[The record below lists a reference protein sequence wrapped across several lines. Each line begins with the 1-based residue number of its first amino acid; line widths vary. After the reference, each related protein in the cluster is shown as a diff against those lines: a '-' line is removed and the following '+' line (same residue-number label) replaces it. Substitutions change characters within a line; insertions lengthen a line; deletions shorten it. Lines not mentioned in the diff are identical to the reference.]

1 MSLAARIAALAS
13 RIGIEVRTKI
23 DAGHPGLARA
33 WVCFGWAGNQIVVRA
48 AHNVAAVTR
57 TAAGRYR
64 VSFATPMPDANYGWT
79 ALVRSSS
86 DSGTQRIAIVRA
98 TSDQK
103 TPQHVDI
110 ACATPAGSFADST
123 EINLVVYR

>member
-33 WVCFGWAGNQIVVRA
+33 WVCFGWVGNQIVVRA

-64 VSFATPMPDANYGWT
+64 VHFASPLPDANYCWVGV
-79 ALVRSSS
+79 ARSNTNT
-86 DSGTQRIAIVRA
+86 GTQRLLIVRS
-98 TSDQK
+98 TLDEK
-103 TPQHVDI
+103 TPTHVDVG
-110 ACATPAGSFADST
+110 CATTAASFADST

>member
-1 MSLAARIAALAS
+1 MSLASRIGALAS

-33 WVCFGWAGNQIVVRA
+33 WVCFGWVGNQIVVRA

-64 VSFATPMPDANYGWT
+64 VHFASPLPDANYCWVGV
-79 ALVRSSS
+79 ARSNTNT
-86 DSGTQRIAIVRA
+86 GTQR
-98 TSDQK
+98 
-103 TPQHVDI
+103 
-110 ACATPAGSFADST
+110 
-123 EINLVVYR
+123 L